1 MAAVAPGATGMSGG
15 MIAAS
20 ADFAQL
26 QLRLADMARKLAEAR
41 AAPSAQSPR
50 PDKWRSALQ
59 LWPLF

>member
-1 MAAVAPGATGMSGG
+1 MNAS

-26 QLRLADMARKLAEAR
+26 QLRLAEMARTLAEAR
-41 AAPSAQSPR
+41 SAPAAQSPR

>member
-1 MAAVAPGATGMSGG
+1 MSGG

-26 QLRLADMARKLAEAR
+26 QLRLTEMALKLAEAR
-41 AAPSAQSPR
+41 SAPAAQSPR
-50 PDKWRSALQ
+50 PDKWRSALH